1 MLTICHAIQHF
12 ACVNAFNQ
20 QLEIVRV
27 LQPFLGEK
35 CMKNSRWYVFV
46 KNRKKILFYAT
57 SEKYIWGRW
66 RTHYFFQ
73 QSKAVVLLSLNILP
87 ESPLLFFFVVKYLP
101 ILYIFTSLLVRN
113 QQVKSNNRTLGH
125 VPWRPC
131 LLNFYNN
138 LILTVH
144 KQNFWGK

>member
-35 CMKNSRWYVFV
+35 CMKNSRWHVFV
-46 KNRKKILFYAT
+46 KNRKKIVFYAT
-57 SEKYIWGRW
+57 SEKYIWGGW

-73 QSKAVVLLSLNILP
+73 QSKKAVVLLSLAFCP
-87 ESPLLFFFVVKYLP
+87 
-101 ILYIFTSLLVRN
+101 SLLYYFFCCEISTNFVYIYQFSCQKSTSEK
-113 QQVKSNNRTLGH
+113 QQQGSWTCAMETLSFKF
-125 VPWRPC
+125 
-131 LLNFYNN
+131 L
-138 LILTVH
+138 
-144 KQNFWGK
+144 